1 MTLKYALIALLG
13 MTLMACGGGDGD
25 GSFAVAPDLTLTVR
39 VDGAEV
45 PGMAAT
51 IGPDGASLVLNSGQ
65 RLEIGSST
73 PVVFSAGSSSATN
86 SLRIVTPLVWDAV
99 ITSPVNT
106 DFTLTATSAMD
117 STKTVA
123 LAISVIAR

>member
-1 MTLKYALIALLG
+1 MTLKFAMLSLLC
-13 MTLMACGGGDGD
+13 MVLVACGGGDDD
-25 GSFAVAPDLTLTVR
+25 GSFSIAPDLALTVR

-51 IGPDGASLVLNSGQ
+51 IGPGGASLVLNSGQ

-73 PVVFSAGSSSATN
+73 PVVFSAGSSSAAS
-86 SLRIVTPLVWDAV
+86 SLKIVTPLVWDAV
-99 ITSPVNT
+99 ITSPVDTN
-106 DFTLTATSAMD
+106 FTLTATSAVD